1 MGIPVS
7 DPENISTMKFLL
19 AVLTLFAASACAYPQ
34 WGLRDKRSADAEPV
48 PEANAQ
54 PEADAWYGY
63 MAIPPPMDTA
73 DTMAFPT
80 DITEDMAD
88 TTLASPEGE
97 RGLQIPNTQYQHQL
111 ASVTVVLVHLVG
123 QVRLLVK
130 MLKKTIKLD
139 LGSSHSTF

>member
-63 MAIPPPMDTA
+63 YGYPSTYGYSGYYGLPYGYYRGYGGYYPS
-73 DTMAFPT
+73 FP
-80 DITEDMAD
+80 
-88 TTLASPEGE
+88 G
-97 RGLQIPNTQYQHQL
+97 RGKRSANPQYQPNCYGCC
-111 ASVTVVLVHLVG
+111 SPGPTRPTG
-123 QVRLLVK
+123 K
-130 MLKKTIKLD
+130 
-139 LGSSHSTF
+139 